1 MKESVIRK
9 VFCALNWP
17 PKTGAFQKLIT
28 FVVEGLATKAESSTV
43 QQLQTKVETL
53 ESTVNTLQETITTLS
68 GKHHKVNI
76 NLQLWHNL
84 IFLNELQKLS

>member
-28 FVVEGLATKAESSTV
+28 FIVEGLATKANSSTV
-43 QQLQTKVETL
+43 QELQSKVTTLEESVSTLISKVNTL
-53 ESTVNTLQETITTLS
+53 ESTVGTLQSNYTSLGSRVTALESTQS
-68 GKHHKVNI
+68 
-76 NLQLWHNL
+76 
-84 IFLNELQKLS
+84 

>member
-28 FVVEGLATKAESSTV
+28 FIVEGLATKANSSTV
-43 QQLQTKVETL
+43 QELQSKVTTLEESVSTLISKVNTL
-53 ESTVNTLQETITTLS
+53 ESTVGTLQSNYTSLESRVTALESTQS
-68 GKHHKVNI
+68 
-76 NLQLWHNL
+76 
-84 IFLNELQKLS
+84 

>member
-28 FVVEGLATKAESSTV
+28 FIVEGLATKANSSTV
-43 QQLQTKVETL
+43 QELQSKVTTLEESVSTLISKVSTL
-53 ESTVNTLQETITTLS
+53 ESTVGTLQSNYTSLESRVIALESTQS
-68 GKHHKVNI
+68 
-76 NLQLWHNL
+76 
-84 IFLNELQKLS
+84 

>member
-28 FVVEGLATKAESSTV
+28 FIVEGLATKANSSTV
-43 QQLQTKVETL
+43 QELQSKVTTLKESVSTLISKVSTL
-53 ESTVNTLQETITTLS
+53 ESTVGTLQSNYTSLESRVTALESTQS
-68 GKHHKVNI
+68 
-76 NLQLWHNL
+76 
-84 IFLNELQKLS
+84 

>member
-1 MKESVIRK
+1 MKESVIHK

-43 QQLQTKVETL
+43 QQLQTNKKG
-53 ESTVNTLQETITTLS
+53 S
-68 GKHHKVNI
+68 
-76 NLQLWHNL
+76 
-84 IFLNELQKLS
+84 

>member
-1 MKESVIRK
+1 MKELVIRK

-53 ESTVNTLQETITTLS
+53 ESTVNTLQETVTTLS
-68 GKHHKVNI
+68 GKVSTLESNYTSLEGRVTALETLKG
-76 NLQLWHNL
+76 
-84 IFLNELQKLS
+84 

>member
-28 FVVEGLATKAESSTV
+28 FIVEGLATKADSSTV
-43 QQLQTKVETL
+43 QELQSKVTTLEESVSTLISKVSTL
-53 ESTVNTLQETITTLS
+53 ESTVGILQSNYTSLESRVTAFESTQS
-68 GKHHKVNI
+68 
-76 NLQLWHNL
+76 
-84 IFLNELQKLS
+84 

>member
-28 FVVEGLATKAESSTV
+28 FIVEGLATKANFSTV
-43 QQLQTKVETL
+43 EELQGKVNTLEESVSTLTSKVSTL
-53 ESTVNTLQETITTLS
+53 ESTVNTLRSNYTSLESRVTALETPQS
-68 GKHHKVNI
+68 
-76 NLQLWHNL
+76 
-84 IFLNELQKLS
+84 

>member
-28 FVVEGLATKAESSTV
+28 FVV
-43 QQLQTKVETL
+43 QLFNNYK
-53 ESTVNTLQETITTLS
+53 
-68 GKHHKVNI
+68 
-76 NLQLWHNL
+76 
-84 IFLNELQKLS
+84 QK

>member
-28 FVVEGLATKAESSTV
+28 FIVEGLATKANSSTV
-43 QQLQTKVETL
+43 QELQSKVTTLEESVSTLISKVSTLENTVGTLQSNYTSLESRVTAL
-53 ESTVNTLQETITTLS
+53 ESTQS
-68 GKHHKVNI
+68 
-76 NLQLWHNL
+76 
-84 IFLNELQKLS
+84 

>member
-28 FVVEGLATKAESSTV
+28 FIVEGLATKANSSTV
-43 QQLQTKVETL
+43 QELQSKVTTLEESVSTFISKVSTLENTVGTLQSNYTSLESRVTAL
-53 ESTVNTLQETITTLS
+53 ESTQS
-68 GKHHKVNI
+68 
-76 NLQLWHNL
+76 
-84 IFLNELQKLS
+84 

>member
-28 FVVEGLATKAESSTV
+28 FIVEGLATKANSSTV
-43 QQLQTKVETL
+43 QELQSKVITLEESVSTLISKVSTL
-53 ESTVNTLQETITTLS
+53 ESTVGTLQSNYTSLESRVTAFESTQS
-68 GKHHKVNI
+68 
-76 NLQLWHNL
+76 
-84 IFLNELQKLS
+84 

>member
-17 PKTGAFQKLIT
+17 SKTGAFQKLIT

-43 QQLQTKVETL
+43 QQLQTKVETFENTVNIL
-53 ESTVNTLQETITTLS
+53 QETVTILSGKVNTLKSNYTSLEGRVTALEEP
-68 GKHHKVNI
+68 K
-76 NLQLWHNL
+76 
-84 IFLNELQKLS
+84 

>member
-28 FVVEGLATKAESSTV
+28 FIVEGLATKANSSTV
-43 QQLQTKVETL
+43 QELQSKVTTL
-53 ESTVNTLQETITTLS
+53 EESVSTLTSKVSTLEGTVNTLQSNYTSLESRVTALETP
-68 GKHHKVNI
+68 
-76 NLQLWHNL
+76 QA
-84 IFLNELQKLS
+84 

>member
-28 FVVEGLATKAESSTV
+28 FIVEGLATKANSSTV
-43 QQLQTKVETL
+43 QELQSKVTTLEESVSTLISKVSTL
-53 ESTVNTLQETITTLS
+53 ESTVGTLQSNYTSLESRATALESTQS
-68 GKHHKVNI
+68 
-76 NLQLWHNL
+76 
-84 IFLNELQKLS
+84 

>member
-28 FVVEGLATKAESSTV
+28 FIVEGLATKANSSTV
-43 QQLQTKVETL
+43 QELQSKVTTLEESVSTLISKVSTL
-53 ESTVNTLQETITTLS
+53 ESTVGTLPSNYTSLESRVTALESTQS
-68 GKHHKVNI
+68 
-76 NLQLWHNL
+76 
-84 IFLNELQKLS
+84 

>member
-28 FVVEGLATKAESSTV
+28 FVVEGLATKANSLTVEELQGKVNTLEESVST
-43 QQLQTKVETL
+43 LTSKVSTL
-53 ESTVNTLQETITTLS
+53 ESTVNTLQSNYTSLESRVTALETPQS
-68 GKHHKVNI
+68 
-76 NLQLWHNL
+76 
-84 IFLNELQKLS
+84 

>member
-28 FVVEGLATKAESSTV
+28 FCS
-43 QQLQTKVETL
+43 
-53 ESTVNTLQETITTLS
+53 
-68 GKHHKVNI
+68 
-76 NLQLWHNL
+76 
-84 IFLNELQKLS
+84 

>member
-28 FVVEGLATKAESSTV
+28 FIVEGLATKANSSTI
-43 QQLQTKVETL
+43 QELQSKVTTLEESVSTLISKVSTL
-53 ESTVNTLQETITTLS
+53 ESTVGTLQSNYTSLESRVTALESTQS
-68 GKHHKVNI
+68 
-76 NLQLWHNL
+76 
-84 IFLNELQKLS
+84 

>member
-28 FVVEGLATKAESSTV
+28 FIVEGLATKANSSTV
-43 QQLQTKVETL
+43 QELQSKVTTL
-53 ESTVNTLQETITTLS
+53 EESVSTLTSKVSTLEGTVNTLQSNYTSLESRVTALETPKS
-68 GKHHKVNI
+68 
-76 NLQLWHNL
+76 
-84 IFLNELQKLS
+84 

>member
-28 FVVEGLATKAESSTV
+28 FIVEGLATKANSSTV
-43 QQLQTKVETL
+43 QELQSKVTTLEESVSTLISKVSTL
-53 ESTVNTLQETITTLS
+53 ESTVGTLQSNYTSLESRVTALKSTQS
-68 GKHHKVNI
+68 
-76 NLQLWHNL
+76 
-84 IFLNELQKLS
+84 

>member
-17 PKTGAFQKLIT
+17 PKTGTFQKLIT

-43 QQLQTKVETL
+43 QDLQTKVETL
-53 ESTVNTLQETITTLS
+53 EGTVNTLESNYTSLEGRVTALETPQ
-68 GKHHKVNI
+68 G
-76 NLQLWHNL
+76 
-84 IFLNELQKLS
+84 

>member
-28 FVVEGLATKAESSTV
+28 FIVEGLATKANSSTV
-43 QQLQTKVETL
+43 QELQSKVTTLEESVSTLISKVSTL
-53 ESTVNTLQETITTLS
+53 ESTVGTLQSNYTSLESRVTALETP
-68 GKHHKVNI
+68 
-76 NLQLWHNL
+76 QA
-84 IFLNELQKLS
+84 

>member
-28 FVVEGLATKAESSTV
+28 FVVEGLATKANSSTV
-43 QQLQTKVETL
+43 EELQGK
-53 ESTVNTLQETITTLS
+53 ITTLEES
-68 GKHHKVNI
+68 D
-76 NLQLWHNL
+76 LLL
-84 IFLNELQKLS
+84 LQKLVL

>member
-43 QQLQTKVETL
+43 QELQTKVETL
-53 ESTVNTLQETITTLS
+53 EATVNTLQATVTSLSVKVSTLKSNKTTMQNRVTALETPQS
-68 GKHHKVNI
+68 
-76 NLQLWHNL
+76 
-84 IFLNELQKLS
+84 

>member
-28 FVVEGLATKAESSTV
+28 FIVEGLATKANSSTV
-43 QQLQTKVETL
+43 QELQSKVTTLEESVSTLISKVSTL
-53 ESTVNTLQETITTLS
+53 ESTVGTLQSNYTSLES
-68 GKHHKVNI
+68 KVTA
-76 NLQLWHNL
+76 LESTQ
-84 IFLNELQKLS
+84 S

>member
-28 FVVEGLATKAESSTV
+28 FIVEGLATKANSSTV
-43 QQLQTKVETL
+43 QELQSKVTTLEESVSTLISKVSTL
-53 ESTVNTLQETITTLS
+53 ESTVGTLQSNYTSLESRVTAFESTQS
-68 GKHHKVNI
+68 
-76 NLQLWHNL
+76 
-84 IFLNELQKLS
+84 

>member
-28 FVVEGLATKAESSTV
+28 FIVEGLATKANSSTV
-43 QQLQTKVETL
+43 QELQSKVTTL
-53 ESTVNTLQETITTLS
+53 EESVSTLTSKVSTLKGTVNTLQSNYTSLESRVTALETPQS
-68 GKHHKVNI
+68 
-76 NLQLWHNL
+76 
-84 IFLNELQKLS
+84 

>member
-28 FVVEGLATKAESSTV
+28 FIVEGLATKANSSTV
-43 QQLQTKVETL
+43 QELQSKVTTLEESVSTLISKVSTL
-53 ESTVNTLQETITTLS
+53 ESTVGILQSNYTSLESRVTALESTQS
-68 GKHHKVNI
+68 
-76 NLQLWHNL
+76 
-84 IFLNELQKLS
+84 

>member
-28 FVVEGLATKAESSTV
+28 FIVEGLATKANSSTV
-43 QQLQTKVETL
+43 QELQSKVTTL
-53 ESTVNTLQETITTLS
+53 EESVSILTSKVSTLEGTVNTL
-68 GKHHKVNI
+68 
-76 NLQLWHNL
+76 
-84 IFLNELQKLS
+84 